1 MVVVVTPSIVNETSL
16 TTVLLEEEPSLPL
29 AELSLADVVLDDE
42 SVPEVAV
49 VDEAAVVAVSELTE
63 LMDMARPGLKK
74 ESVTAAPAG
83 AWPHFFNVD
92 AGQDW
97 RSKLF
102 PDVSV

>member
-1 MVVVVTPSIVNETSL
+1 MVTPSIVNETSL

-29 AELSLADVVLDDE
+29 AELSLADVLLDDE

-49 VDEAAVVAVSELTE
+49 VDWAAVVAVSELTE
-63 LMDMARPGLKK
+63 LMDMARPVLKK

-83 AWPHFFNVD
+83 AWPRFFNAD
-92 AGQDW
+92 AGQGR

-102 PDVSV
+102 RNVSV